1 MRTKI
6 EPFGEWRIYMFET
19 ITIAISIIL
28 LIGAAIFSWK
38 LDNTGPVLNEKK
50 ESTGED

>member
-6 EPFGEWRIYMFET
+6 EPFGRWRIRMFEI
-19 ITIAISIIL
+19 ITIAISVIL
-28 LIGAAIFSWK
+28 LIGAAIFSWR

-50 ESTGED
+50 ESTRED